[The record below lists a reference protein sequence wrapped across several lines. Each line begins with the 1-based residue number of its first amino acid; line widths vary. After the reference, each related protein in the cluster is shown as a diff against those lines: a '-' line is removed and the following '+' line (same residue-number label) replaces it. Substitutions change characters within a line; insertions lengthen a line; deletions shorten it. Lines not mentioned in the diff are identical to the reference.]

1 MAPSFASQSTLIC
14 ADDRSVPIFVVS
26 LAKDNSRRAPF
37 AAKMQELGLNFT
49 FVDAV
54 DGRQSLPSIY
64 VHEVDRH
71 SAKKRLHRDISD
83 GELACSLSH
92 IHLYKTV
99 MDRED
104 IGAVI
109 LEDDAIIGTAI
120 KEFVQGKH
128 YEGKSMVLLGHE
140 NALVSRKR
148 QHMFEAYSFRK
159 LNWPADLAVAYYVS
173 RETAAHLYHENTPVS
188 YVADWGSDITRY
200 GALVIDPP
208 IVGAILFDQ
217 TQSSLE
223 GQRDK
228 LIKGAARRTL
238 ITRTKRFAKPKYWKK
253 KYVKIVS
260 EKLAGSSTVT
270 DIR

>member
-1 MAPSFASQSTLIC
+1 MAPSFAPQSTLIC

-37 AAKMQELGLNFT
+37 AAKMQELGLDFT

-64 VHEVDRH
+64 EYEVDRPR
-71 SAKKRLHRDISD
+71 AKKRLFRDISD

-92 IHLYKTV
+92 IHLYKTI
-99 MDRED
+99 MERED

-109 LEDDAIIGTAI
+109 LEDDAIIGTAF

-128 YEGKSMVLLGHE
+128 FEGKSMVLLGHE
-140 NALVSRKR
+140 NARVSRKR
-148 QHMFEAYSFRK
+148 QHMFDAYSFRK
-159 LNWPADLAVAYYVS
+159 LNWSTDLAVAYYVS

-200 GALVIDPP
+200 GALALDPP
-208 IVGAILFDQ
+208 IVGAILSDE

-223 GQRDK
+223 GQRNK
-228 LIKGAARRTL
+228 LAKGA
-238 ITRTKRFAKPKYWKK
+238 TRLTRIKRFAKPKYWKK